1 MKWKYPYTEYV
12 LRRISIPI
20 AKYIAPYNID
30 PNIITVIGFIIGIFS
45 AIMISQ
51 SYLIAGLI
59 LIILSQIVDVVDGD
73 LARITKTTS
82 KAGMFLDSL
91 LDRIVDTAMILGLT
105 MIDYPKLGILGI
117 GAISGSIIVSY
128 VRKQAEAAGV
138 ECKVGFATRDIRNL
152 VIILAITFQIFY
164 SNSIYY
170 FFIILVIIT
179 YFTIIQRAVYTF
191 KKIDLK

>member
-1 MKWKYPYTEYV
+1 M
-12 LRRISIPI
+12 PI
-20 AKYIAPYNID
+20 AKYISPYNID

-45 AIMISQ
+45 AIMVSQ
-51 SYLIAGLI
+51 SYLILGLI
-59 LIILSQIVDVVDGD
+59 LIIISQIIDVVDGD
-73 LARITKTTS
+73 FARITKTTS

-105 MIDYPKLGILGI
+105 MFDPTKLGILGI
-117 GAISGSIIVSY
+117 GAISGSITVSY
-128 VRKQAEAAGV
+128 VRKQAEASGI

-152 VIILAITFQIFY
+152 IIILAIIFQIFY

-179 YFTIIQRAVYTF
+179 YFTVIQRAVYTF
-191 KKIDLK
+191 KKINFR

>member
-1 MKWKYPYTEYV
+1 
-12 LRRISIPI
+12 
-20 AKYIAPYNID
+20 
-30 PNIITVIGFIIGIFS
+30 
-45 AIMISQ
+45 MISQ

-105 MIDYPKLGILGI
+105 MIDYSKLGILGI

-152 VIILAITFQIFY
+152 VISLAIIFQIFY

-179 YFTIIQRAVYTF
+179 YFTIIQRAIYTF
-191 KKIDLK
+191 KKIDLKEKRNTK